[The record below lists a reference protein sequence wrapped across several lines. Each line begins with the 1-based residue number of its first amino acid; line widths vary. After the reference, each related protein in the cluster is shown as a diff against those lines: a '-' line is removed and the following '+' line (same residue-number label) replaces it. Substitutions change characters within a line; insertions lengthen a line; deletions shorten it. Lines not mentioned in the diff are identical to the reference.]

1 MEDVIERIATGILE
15 RRDAEIVKQ
24 LQATINQ
31 AVSKL
36 TEEEVRRLVG
46 DPDVAGAGELEPAA
60 HGFTLTSEPGGPG
73 AWRPGT
79 RAICEATLTP
89 IPGGAQLDVQFRLH
103 PLTRGAFLFLALMG
117 LAMVGF
123 QLAVAGPVTAMLLLL
138 PILVIATLLAADR
151 TRLRRQQHALRGLI
165 ESTFTPLAQARL
177 AASADPFRLGAGPAP
192 RR

>member
-1 MEDVIERIATGILE
+1 MASERPLARRGVPHHLAFALTIPADQVVPRLLE
-15 RRDAEIVKQ
+15 R
-24 LQATINQ
+24 
-31 AVSKL
+31 
-36 TEEEVRRLVG
+36 
-46 DPDVAGAGELEPAA
+46 PDVRLRDEGAALPAEPSYELEPAA

>member
-1 MEDVIERIATGILE
+1 MASERSLA
-15 RRDAEIVKQ
+15 RRGAPHHLGFALAIPADQVVPH
-24 LQATINQ
+24 L
-31 AVSKL
+31 L
-36 TEEEVRRLVG
+36 DR
-46 DPDVAGAGELEPAA
+46 PDVRLRDEGAALPADPIYELEPAA
-60 HGFTLTSEPGGPG
+60 HGFTLTSDPGGPG

>member
-1 MEDVIERIATGILE
+1 MASERPLA
-15 RRDAEIVKQ
+15 RRGVPHHLAFA
-24 LQATINQ
+24 LTIPADQ
-31 AVSKL
+31 V
-36 TEEEVRRLVG
+36 VPRLL
-46 DPDVAGAGELEPAA
+46 DRPDVRLRDEGAALPAEPSYELEPAA

-138 PILVIATLLAADR
+138 PILVIAALLAADR
-151 TRLRRQQHALRGLI
+151 TRLRRQQQALRGLI